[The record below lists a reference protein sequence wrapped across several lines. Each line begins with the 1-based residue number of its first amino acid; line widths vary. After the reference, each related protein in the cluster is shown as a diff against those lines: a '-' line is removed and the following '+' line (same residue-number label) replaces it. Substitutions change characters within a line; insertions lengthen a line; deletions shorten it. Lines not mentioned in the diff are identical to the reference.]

1 MFKVTNPGGVG
12 ILVCIFPLPFL
23 SFLCLLSELHSFK
36 KIEAQ
41 ISTAKIGPKVWG
53 HQLFTLLVVYIY

>member
-41 ISTAKIGPKVWG
+41 INIAKIGLLCPKGLGAVNYL
-53 HQLFTLLVVYIY
+53 LF

>member
-41 ISTAKIGPKVWG
+41 ISTAKIGPKV
-53 HQLFTLLVVYIY
+53 